1 MGVKDRISTLRR
13 ARFRPWDALATAERE
28 FAPDRPTLHGAEAA
42 VNGAHH
48 RYWSANGRA
57 MHTKGRQHRA
67 AARDSRRAEVELTD
81 ARRMQHDVNEQLE
94 PSSRP
99 AVAEAAA
106 VVRDLQSSMRTAA
119 SSRRPPVFDRP
130 CGRAAG
136 ATVHGVQRDR
146 ERLVY
151 LFGEEA
157 LVDLE
162 DYDLDDESDVMELVD
177 RFLPVPPSAPL
188 DGARSAVRTIAVR
201 QILDDDPPEAWRA
214 VTRMRDAGLDRAHVL
229 GQLAMV
235 ISESVIDS
243 LSEKEKPDP
252 ARLVAALDALPLPS
266 VEQVAEALVAVVR
279 AEPGIAADEHVERA
293 LAMLGSESSWRILE
307 PMAERMLDHLI
318 DGPLHWLA
326 GDVTVVFH
334 DAIAGRTFTHRYNDA
349 ERELGILTVSVDLA
363 AYRRFDIVRLAD
375 GTEIDQFSVAPGH
388 LAWRG
393 PDGWLD
399 GFEPGDLLAIS
410 AAFDLPAGEELVEA
424 TVTIGVVADEPLMTS
439 PLATNL
445 RAAYDVEQHEHG
457 LPVSAEDLVVW
468 LCHHHPDL
476 FTDPLPPLSDWCDE
490 AGLELSGSM
499 VAHDA
504 SVWRRDLLHRRVHQ
518 VMDLV
523 PEPHWRNVL
532 GRAVEVLADPEASTD
547 EIRTSLGECAEPET
561 LDVLA
566 DVLIPEHLAPEDEF
580 SRETV
585 ASPGHVFELVQRAMA
600 IARRPREVATAEF
613 LACVLHERC
622 GRPLIAA
629 DHLARA
635 VEVQPRLGPVV
646 ERMGWYCFDRGD
658 ARGAMRWWREL
669 GEVHPAASTIAPFLT
684 PTTGR
689 TKIGRNDPCWC
700 GSGRKFKKCHQ
711 AVSDLPALPDRV
723 AWLSRKATLWLEH
736 TIGETRG
743 LVTDLA
749 IAWVA
754 GDPEADESDVMGD
767 DETEMQT
774 RFARAFA
781 DPILFDAALHEG
793 GLFSRFLS
801 DRGELLPDDERLLAA
816 AWLTIDRSVH
826 EVVSVER
833 GVGMALRNLA
843 TGDVADVRERAASR
857 TAQVGERYCAR
868 VVSDGASHQI
878 IGGVF
883 PVRTGHEETVL
894 ELCAEADP
902 LELCAWAGAL
912 ARPPRI
918 EHRPGMI
925 DSMFDRDAIQAAL
938 DELGDA
944 DESTVLAH
952 LNAEISRQAQARWL
966 DDTIP
971 ALGGLTPRQ
980 AAADPTR
987 REQLERL
994 LAEFDSHDERIRELD
1009 LGTDAMIG
1017 GPITYDTAALRRELG
1032 LS

>member
-1 MGVKDRISTLRR
+1 M
-13 ARFRPWDALATAERE
+13 
-28 FAPDRPTLHGAEAA
+28 
-42 VNGAHH
+42 
-48 RYWSANGRA
+48 
-57 MHTKGRQHRA
+57 
-67 AARDSRRAEVELTD
+67 
-81 ARRMQHDVNEQLE
+81 
-94 PSSRP
+94 
-99 AVAEAAA
+99 
-106 VVRDLQSSMRTAA
+106 
-119 SSRRPPVFDRP
+119 
-130 CGRAAG
+130 
-136 ATVHGVQRDR
+136 QRDR

-157 LVDLE
+157 LVDL
-162 DYDLDDESDVMELVD
+162 DHYDLDDESHVMELVD
-177 RFLPVPPSAPL
+177 RFLPVPAGASL
-188 DGARSAVRTIAVR
+188 DGARSAVRTIAVS
-201 QILDDDPPEAWRA
+201 QILNDDPPEAWRA
-214 VTRMRDAGLDRAHVL
+214 VVRMRDAGLDRDDVL
-229 GQLAMV
+229 SQLAMV
-235 ISESVIDS
+235 TSESVINS
-243 LSEKEKPDP
+243 LSEKEKSDP

-279 AEPGIAADEHVERA
+279 AEPGITADEHVERA
-293 LAMLGSESSWRILE
+293 LAMLGSESSRRILE
-307 PMAERMLDHLI
+307 PMADRVLDHLI

-334 DAIAGRTFTHRYNDA
+334 DAIAGRTFAHRFNDA

-363 AYRRFDIVRLAD
+363 ACGRFDFVRLAD
-375 GTEIDQFSVAPGH
+375 GTEVDQFSVEPGH

-399 GFEPGDLLAIS
+399 GFQPGDLLAVS
-410 AAFDLPAGEELVEA
+410 ATFDPPAGDEPVDA
-424 TVTIGVVADEPLMTS
+424 AVTIDVVADEPLMTGA
-439 PLATNL
+439 LAAAM
-445 RAAYDVEQHEHG
+445 RAAYDAEQHEHG

-468 LCHHHPDL
+468 MCHHHPDL
-476 FTDPLPPLSDWCDE
+476 FTNPLPPLSDWCDE

-504 SVWRRDLLHRRVHQ
+504 SVWRRDLLHRRIHQ

-523 PEPHWRNVL
+523 PEPHWRTVL
-532 GRAVEVLADPEASTD
+532 SRALEVLFDPEASTD
-547 EIRTSLGECAEPET
+547 EIRASLEECAEPET

-566 DVLIPEHLAPEDEF
+566 DVLVPDHLEPEDEF
-580 SRETV
+580 IRETV
-585 ASPGHVFELVQRAMA
+585 SSPGHLFELVQRATA
-600 IARRPREVATAEF
+600 IARRPREVATAEY

-622 GRPLIAA
+622 GQPLIAA
-629 DHLARA
+629 EHLARA
-635 VEVQPRLGPVV
+635 VAAQPRLGPVV

-669 GEVHPAASTIAPFLT
+669 DEVHPAASTIAPFLIPT
-684 PTTGR
+684 PGR

-700 GSGRKFKKCHQ
+700 GSGRKFKQCHQ
-711 AVSDLPALPDRV
+711 AASELPALPDRV
-723 AWLSRKATLWLEH
+723 AWLCRKATLWLEH

-754 GDPEADESDVMGD
+754 GDPGADASDVKDD
-767 DETEMQT
+767 DETEMQA

-781 DPILFDAALHEG
+781 DPILFDAALHEE
-793 GLFSRFLS
+793 GLFARFLS
-801 DRGELLPDDERLLAA
+801 DRGELLPDDERLLAT
-816 AWLTIDRSVH
+816 AWLTGDRSVH
-826 EVVSVER
+826 EVVSVEH
-833 GVGMALRNLA
+833 GVGMTLRDVA
-843 TGDVADVRERAASR
+843 TGDVAEVRERAASR

-868 VVSDGASHQI
+868 VVPDGASHQI

-894 ELCAEADP
+894 ELCADADP

-912 ARPPRI
+912 AQQPRI
-918 EHRPGMI
+918 VHRPGMI
-925 DSMFDRDAIQAAL
+925 DSMLDRDAIQAAL

-944 DESTVLAH
+944 DEPTALAH
-952 LNAEISRQAQARWL
+952 LNAEIARQAQARWL
-966 DDTIP
+966 DDSIP

-994 LAEFDSHDERIRELD
+994 LAEFDSHDERLRELD
-1009 LGTDAMIG
+1009 LGTDGVVG